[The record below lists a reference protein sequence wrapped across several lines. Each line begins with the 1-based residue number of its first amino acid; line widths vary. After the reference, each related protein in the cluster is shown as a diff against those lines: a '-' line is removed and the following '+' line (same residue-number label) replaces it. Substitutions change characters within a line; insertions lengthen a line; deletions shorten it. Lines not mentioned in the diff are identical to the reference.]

1 MFIRYFVFLLCLF
14 TINTYAQDYY
24 DDYEYGDEY
33 GYGEYGEEYGY
44 DEYADEYGDEYADE
58 YGDDE
63 YGYDEEE
70 PDTSPNYE
78 ILQNYTSPFIIDPND
93 PKLPPNH
100 HISRLKGTV
109 WRSDDTFLKT
119 NSRGVISEHR
129 LYIFFNEDRDAIS
142 YQYASIRSRDVP
154 MWPDDSFFISLRP
167 VLRQSDFIPHTE
179 GEFRNEPLRSGDI
192 QYNVNIPA
200 MRNYQY
206 EEVLKKLMSNHK
218 AETNTIINPE
228 INTIINP
235 VTNPEIN
242 MVTNSVTNIVT
253 NSVIQITTNFPQHNN
268 DDNNYDYYH
277 NSPHSPSFDDDFPRF
292 NTDEFPS
299 FIDNSFSFE
308 SMPTRLLAQELQL
321 EGVGLLD
328 FQYLVNVGEAHK
340 GVFIHK
346 TGDDRFPYK
355 VIILQLDQSGVYLY
369 EHHYDSNSPVVELD
383 TQELKN
389 MKRFQRVRLNREFLY

>member
-1 MFIRYFVFLLCLF
+1 MFIRYFVFLLCFF
-14 TINTYAQDYY
+14 TINTYTQDYYY

-33 GYGEYGEEYGY
+33 G
-44 DEYADEYGDEYADE
+44 DEYADEYGYGKYADEYGYDDEYADE
-58 YGDDE
+58 YDDE
-63 YGYDEEE
+63 YGYDEEVE
-70 PDTSPNYE
+70 PDTPPNYE
-78 ILQNYTSPFIIDPND
+78 ILPNYISPFIIDPND

-142 YQYASIRSRDVP
+142 YQYASIRSGDVP
-154 MWPDDSFFISLRP
+154 IWPDDSFFISLRP

-179 GEFRNEPLRSGDI
+179 GEFRNEPLRGGDI

-206 EEVLKKLMSNHK
+206 EEALKKLMSSAK
-218 AETNTIINPE
+218 IETNTEINPE
-228 INTIINP
+228 INI
-235 VTNPEIN
+235 
-242 MVTNSVTNIVT
+242 VTNSVTNIVT
-253 NSVIQITTNFPQHNN
+253 NSVIQIITNSPHY
-268 DDNNYDYYH
+268 NNYDNNNYH
-277 NSPHSPSFDDDFPRF
+277 NSPSFDDGFPRF

-299 FIDNSFSFE
+299 FIDNSFSFD
-308 SMPTRLLAQELQL
+308 SMPTRLLAQELRL

-340 GVFIHK
+340 GVFVHK

-369 EHHYDSNSPVVELD
+369 EHHYDSNSPIVELD